1 MKSPRKYLIPSS
13 QSVRDINSR
22 ASDLR
27 MNNSS
32 ISSRDNSVNT
42 VRQKQPTNLVDK
54 KTVKFYETERI
65 SNFNAGIR

>member
-1 MKSPRKYLIPSS
+1 M
-13 QSVRDINSR
+13 RDINSR